1 MVHLG
6 SSAPNCTVHLGASE
20 LMGTRIKVRI
30 RPVAPNRTVHLGASE
45 RLIVCVTQPGN
56 GYTSARIAAKT
67 FRLQLSYTKI
77 MSG

>member
-30 RPVAPNRTVHLGASE
+30 RPVAPNHTVHLGASE
-45 RLIVCVTQPGN
+45 CLTAPLPLTDSMCCAAGERL
-56 GYTSARIAAKT
+56 
-67 FRLQLSYTKI
+67 LHE
-77 MSG
+77 